1 MSLGDLGFSRLAIGA
16 GGGFA
21 LVVLEA
27 IGCFLFSL
35 LTLCLP
41 SLLFLRGFELPIL
54 FDVLFVRL

>member
-1 MSLGDLGFSRLAIGA
+1 MSLGGLGFSRLAIDD

-21 LVVLEA
+21 RVVLEA
-27 IGCFLFSL
+27 IGCCLFSL

-41 SLLFLRGFELPIL
+41 SLLYFRGFELTIL